1 MKKIILSLLLIF
13 GCIQFADAQCKS
25 FVKKKC
31 KPALAPFV
39 HNGQMNNTMLRP
51 GDKAELL
58 LTFSSGQEYRVMV
71 CAMDN
76 LGEVNFKV
84 MDSDRNV
91 IYTNEKDKKKNYFD
105 FKVASTQQL
114 IVEIEAPDKKTSNGL
129 VPEGCVSVLVGFQ
142 GAKK

>member
-1 MKKIILSLLLIF
+1 MKKIILSLFLLF
-13 GCIQFADAQCKS
+13 GFMQFADAQCKS

-58 LTFSSGQEYRVMV
+58 LTFSSGQEYRVVV
-71 CAMDN
+71 CGMEN
-76 LGEVNFKV
+76 LGELTFKV

-91 IYTNEKDKKKNYFD
+91 IFTNDKDKKKTSFD
-105 FKVASTQQL
+105 F
-114 IVEIEAPDKKTSNGL
+114 
-129 VPEGCVSVLVGFQ
+129 
-142 GAKK
+142 